1 MVLIS
6 YHSYKLSI
14 FYIAI
19 KNEFLMNYQQQQ
31 TIYTN

>member
-14 FYIAI
+14 YIAI
-19 KNEFLMNYQQQQ
+19 KNGFLMNYQQQQ